1 MAVEKVFKEVGK
13 KILIDGLGGSIEKL
27 KEGQSIPE
35 ALKEGLDVAKESAF
49 KELDKYLSPETQK
62 DLSESKNKLDSV
74 QEQIETESEK
84 VKENPAEVVDET
96 NEVVDKVNEA
106 AKELNL
112 ENKEASFLSEIKE
125 GLQEFKDI
133 LDQIQEVQDKLKE
146 LGVSPDLLSMLNAE
160 ANEID
165 EMDEDE
171 IGEE

>member
-1 MAVEKVFKEVGK
+1 MAVEKAFKEVGK

-35 ALKEGLDVAKESAF
+35 ALKEGLDVAKETAF

>member
-35 ALKEGLDVAKESAF
+35 ALKEGLDVAKETAF

-146 LGVSPDLLSMLNAE
+146 LDVSPDLLSMLNAE

>member
-1 MAVEKVFKEVGK
+1 MAVEKAFKEVGK

-35 ALKEGLDVAKESAF
+35 ALKEGLDVAKETAF

-62 DLSESKNKLDSV
+62 DLSESKDKLDSV